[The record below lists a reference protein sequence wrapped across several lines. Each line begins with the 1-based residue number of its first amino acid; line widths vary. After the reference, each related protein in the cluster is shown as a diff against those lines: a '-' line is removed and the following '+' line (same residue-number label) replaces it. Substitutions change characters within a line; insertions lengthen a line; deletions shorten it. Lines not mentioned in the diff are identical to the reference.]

1 MQELQLVCPHLLELA
16 EVFIIKR
23 MSCSVIDS
31 HTRTCTHTH
40 AHVALW

>member
-31 HTRTCTHTH
+31 HTHARAHTHTH
-40 AHVALW
+40 M